1 MRGRVPQSMYAAI
14 TPHHLAALSLRRA
27 VDALEQTEADR
38 TTWFFVVLDL
48 HRALYCALIAA
59 LSGSAGIGAYSDKL
73 RAEWI
78 DYFEKSRDDP
88 DVERPKKD
96 RVETFENLLE
106 RAEKSTLQLQN
117 APLQL
122 TPEQQAD
129 ILKLNEFRD
138 DLEHVKPRTWFLGV
152 GGLPRMG
159 ANAAKVFA
167 ALLPSFSHQLEPEE
181 IAQVEAAILKL
192 EQLGLKYPSSPPR
205 DPE

>member
-1 MRGRVPQSMYAAI
+1 MLSAQLLRILRGYWRLAR
-14 TPHHLAALSLRRA
+14 PHPWLFPGRDPSHPIDQAGRRRE
-27 VDALEQTEADR
+27 ALEQAWHR
-38 TTWFFVVLDL
+38 TGGAVRGDQLGAQVRRLPF
-48 HRALYCALIAA
+48 ALLQAMRMT
-59 LSGSAGIGAYSDKL
+59 SRGS
-73 RAEWI
+73 EWI

-159 ANAAKVFA
+159 RQCCEGVRR
-167 ALLPSFSHQLEPEE
+167 
-181 IAQVEAAILKL
+181 IAPVVLTSTRTGGDCA
-192 EQLGLKYPSSPPR
+192 G
-205 DPE
+205 